1 MSSTDLPQLAT
12 VQDAVVTS
20 VEWLVE
26 PCWTGDRLMARFE
39 GGKVALSD
47 PLGAPTPNAELATQL
62 VRAIDAEQ
70 AVIDG
75 IWTSMPFIGE
85 PHDDDRQ
92 TFVAWDLVELDGQLL
107 HDLPLL
113 ERRRLLGSV
122 LAVRGNVR
130 ISPAVRPPID
140 GSLAGWQAIG
150 CTHII
155 AKHVNSRYR
164 PGETSSQ
171 WLKIGLVRKTQ
182 PSLIDLLLGHRQPKI
197 PHISD

>member
-1 MSSTDLPQLAT
+1 MTSTDLPQHAT
-12 VQDAVVTS
+12 IQDAVVTS

-39 GGKVALSD
+39 DGHVALSD
-47 PLGAPTPNAELATQL
+47 PAGAATTNADLSAELA
-62 VRAIDAEQ
+62 RAIDAHQ
-70 AVIDG
+70 ALIDG
-75 IWTSMPFIGE
+75 IWTSMPFVGE

-122 LAVRGNVR
+122 LAVKGNVR
-130 ISPAVRPPID
+130 ISPAARPPIE
-140 GSLAGWQAIG
+140 GSLAGWRAIG
-150 CTHII
+150 CTHIV

-171 WLKIGLVRKTQ
+171 WLKIGLAGKSQ
-182 PSLIDLLLGHRQPKI
+182 PSMVDRLLGRREPKV